1 MIVEEVSLEK
11 REERKSKESEDV
23 AKNFYKIQF
32 KKLEIEEINARSR
45 SRELDLKHK
54 EVELSILAREN
65 RIITT
70 DLADKDSTQ
79 QAWFEKKGKM
89 TLDRDA

>member
-45 SRELDLKHK
+45 AREVDLKHK